1 MAASR
6 RAARQDKY
14 DEPGQRGRLT
24 GAVMPSNVP
33 LNEYGAEDPDAFF
46 ASPTSTINPASTRKH
61 VGSSRKK
68 KAATKTDANPEG
80 ARRQPRPDRG
90 HELGEVGRK
99 TGARIKG
106 VAKDAQGVESVEE
119 FFKSP
124 PPTAGRIRRDSDE
137 SSVGVGRRE
146 SMAADSSARRSRRET
161 GWSVVNGADET
172 GMDMD
177 LQDGVLPSHRLVG
190 ACLTY
195 LHFRYCHVSTR
206 IHLSRLATHSAPFNR
221 LDHL

>member
-1 MAASR
+1 MAAR
-6 RAARQDKY
+6 RAARQDRF

-24 GAVMPSNVP
+24 GAVMPANVP

-61 VGSSRKK
+61 IASSRKK
-68 KAATKTDANPEG
+68 KPASKTDANLEG

-106 VAKDAQGVESVEE
+106 APKDAQGVESVEE

-124 PPTAGRIRRDSDE
+124 PPTLGGGSRRSSIA

-146 SMAADSSARRSRRET
+146 SMAAADSSARRNRRET
-161 GWSVVNGADET
+161 GYSVAHNGDET
-172 GMDMD
+172 GADMD
-177 LQDGVLPSHRLVG
+177 LQDGMLNVCVCISQV
-190 ACLTY
+190 
-195 LHFRYCHVSTR
+195 
-206 IHLSRLATHSAPFNR
+206 
-221 LDHL
+221 